1 MVNKC
6 SAYGC
11 STGLLTQ
18 LVKNDEKIAT
28 FHFPLKK
35 PDLLNVWKKF
45 VNRRDWNPTQS
56 SVVCEKHFADRL
68 VTRGK
73 RTTLNWSL
81 NPIPTIHSELACK
94 RPSTLTNVTDFR
106 KPPKIRNVL
115 PDQMNDFTAS
125 DTITDLKDIDTVKH
139 CPPGFQCKRDEDH
152 VLFYKLIFDKET
164 DFPVVQEC
172 IRIDTDL
179 HVKLL
184 HNGNPIPLPKWFAEG
199 HNAKLTRFSMLG
211 NFPAYIA
218 NAAQDHPFSILEELR
233 KRQHYKP
240 KGRPPFSSQ
249 LIRYALLLR
258 YTSPQSY
265 RILLQKFPLP
275 SFSTLS
281 KLQQGGVN
289 SLRAAKRLLDAGE
302 ISSDIVL
309 MTDEIHLQ
317 QGTQFQGGEY
327 VGANEDGKLYK
338 GIVVFMINGIK
349 KPFQQLSAHL
359 QRFP

>member
-18 LVKNDEKIAT
+18 VVKNDEKIAT

-35 PDLLNVWKKF
+35 PDLLNKWKKF

-94 RPSTLTNVTDFR
+94 RPSILTNVTEFR

-125 DTITDLKDIDTVKH
+125 DTISDLKDIDTVKH
-139 CPPGFQCKRDEDH
+139 CLPGFQCKRDEDH

-172 IRIDTDL
+172 IRIDTYL

-218 NAAQDHPFSILEELR
+218 NAAQYHPFSILEELR

-240 KGRPPFSSQ
+240 KGRPPSSSQ
-249 LIRYALLLR
+249 LIRYALLL
-258 YTSPQSY
+258 
-265 RILLQKFPLP
+265 
-275 SFSTLS
+275 
-281 KLQQGGVN
+281 
-289 SLRAAKRLLDAGE
+289 
-302 ISSDIVL
+302 
-309 MTDEIHLQ
+309 
-317 QGTQFQGGEY
+317 
-327 VGANEDGKLYK
+327 
-338 GIVVFMINGIK
+338 
-349 KPFQQLSAHL
+349 
-359 QRFP
+359 